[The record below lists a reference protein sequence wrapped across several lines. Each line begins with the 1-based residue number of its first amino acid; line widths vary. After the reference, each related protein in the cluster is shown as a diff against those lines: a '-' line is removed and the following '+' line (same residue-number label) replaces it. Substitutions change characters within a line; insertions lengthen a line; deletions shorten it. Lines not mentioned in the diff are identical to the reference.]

1 MKGKNIEEISGFR
14 QKYQINQFVCL
25 YSERGVEQ
33 LAEIISCR
41 VQLAQFALLRESG
54 SELTWEEYLLRLCA
68 SEENIMRARRVALEA
83 QRDFG
88 AFDFEH
94 PAQQC
99 APETAESVYAVRL
112 FEGEQAEGIVVLF
125 EFRAELAHYRALLK
139 ERGDGY
145 TLAQY
150 MQELWTDEEL
160 AAAQRKGFEAAVDS
174 LDFNAAW
181 RRIGFEFF

>member
-1 MKGKNIEEISGFR
+1 MIGELERFQK
-14 QKYQINQFVCL
+14 KYQINQFVCL

-41 VQLAQFALLRESG
+41 VQLAQYALLRESG

-68 SEENIMRARRVALEA
+68 SEETRMKARRVALEA

-88 AFDFEH
+88 AFDFGH
-94 PAQQC
+94 PVRRC
-99 APETAESVYAVRL
+99 MSETVESVYAVRL
-112 FEGEQAEGIVVLF
+112 FEGEQAKGIVVLF
-125 EFRAELAHYRALLK
+125 EFRAELAHYRALCK

-160 AAAQRKGFEAAVDS
+160 AAVQRKGFEAAVDS
-174 LDFNAAW
+174 LNFKAAW